1 EGLFVHSGDLWRL
14 NTPISCLQPPQ
25 QGKTHINTVTI
36 MRNYQKHLHCLMFV
50 LQTLDSFMLS
60 EAQ

>member
-1 EGLFVHSGDLWRL
+1 MMNLRIPLY
-14 NTPISCLQPPQ
+14 
-25 QGKTHINTVTI
+25 INAVTI

-50 LQTLDSFMLS
+50 PQTLDSFMLS